1 MFDPTGKEVSYF
13 DEDVKCIGKAFIS
26 NNEKKLPAVLVAH
39 TWKGRSDFEDKKA
52 LELSKLGYVG
62 FSIDLFGNKKN
73 GSSVEENQGLIEPFV
88 VDRNLLRQRVL
99 SAVEFISNQ
108 TYVDATKIGLIGFC
122 FGGMA
127 VIEAARSGQHLSGIV
142 SFHGLLQKSDLPI
155 NKINTQ
161 LLICHGDK
169 DPMVSREDVSNF
181 VQEMDASNANW
192 ELISYGNAMHAFT
205 NPDANDKD
213 FGTVYDEQADKRS
226 WNSMKD
232 FFERVFENEG

>member
-39 TWKGRSDFEDKKA
+39 TWKGRSEFEDKKA

-142 SFHGLLQKSDLPI
+142 SFHGLLQKSDLPV

-181 VQEMDASNANW
+181 VQEMDVSNANW

-205 NPDANDKD
+205 NPDADDKD
-213 FGTVYDEQADKRS
+213 FGTVYDKQADKRS